1 MPTVP
6 KIGVAVALLL
16 VATLAVVLVTPDPSD
31 DVIAVLHRGKAAS
44 VHALCFAFGLNLG
57 LVVSAHADL
66 HSISASNMPS
76 QSLERLCIY
85 RC

>member
-6 KIGVAVALLL
+6 KIGVAVALVL
-16 VATLAVVLVTPDPSD
+16 VVALAVVLVTPDPTD

-44 VHALCFAFGLNLG
+44 VHALCSAFGLNLG
-57 LVVSAHADL
+57 LVVSAYAHL
-66 HSISASNMPS
+66 QSISASNMPS
-76 QSLERLCIY
+76 QSLERLCAY